1 MALEDKLTAIADAI
15 REKTGKTGKISLSEM
30 PAEISSISRGSPT
43 TSTCTLTVKYQ
54 GDDTA
59 DVSVIRIDGG
69 DVFSDYRDFVPSPS
83 SEYQEETFTGVV
95 RGQNIVIYGGDV
107 DIRGCV
113 NCTVDYIND
122 GVAVV
127 MLDYATTYGTASFTI
142 YSYI

>member
-1 MALEDKLTAIADAI
+1 MALTDKLTAIADAI
-15 REKTGKTGKISLSEM
+15 REKTGKTGKIPLSEM
-30 PAEISSISRGSPT
+30 PAEIASISGGAPT

-69 DVFSDYRDFVPSPS
+69 DVFSDYRDFVPSQS
-83 SEYQEETFTGVV
+83 AEYQEEVFTGVI
-95 RGQNIVIYGGDV
+95 RGQSIVVYGGDV

-122 GVAVV
+122 GLAVV

-142 YSYI
+142 YSYL